1 MSEVTISLEILLLAY
16 YLSYEYLLYC
26 FTLLK
31 LIAGSRGF
39 IFPEAFRLT
48 LVKGIVRIKNV
59 ELRPLVKA
67 RREKREVVSDWTKS
81 VDQSKTEALVR
92 DFQRVDKL
100 FLPAQDWLRNFD
112 VSGFDVIGFST
123 NPVPA
128 KRVCLHAENLSLAL
142 LFLIGRH
149 FSSNQKLLLFSLFAL
164 L

>member
-1 MSEVTISLEILLLAY
+1 MSNSWLVVQN
-16 YLSYEYLLYC
+16 
-26 FTLLK
+26 LK
-31 LIAGSRGF
+31 IARSRGF

-59 ELRPLVKA
+59 ELRPLIKA
-67 RREKREVVSDWTKS
+67 RREKKEVVSDWTKS

-112 VSGFDVIGFST
+112 VSGLNQSFST
-123 NPVPA
+123 NPVPV
-128 KRVCLHAENLSLAL
+128 KRVCLRAENLSLAL